1 MPRKCRN
8 PTTCLPSQLVWGLP
22 LHSGN
27 MMRLHA
33 YNLVLRTASF
43 PRVLVMLLFHRPVL
57 FPKLPQAVALLP
69 GAVRN
74 PIQAEVSLV
83 THAAMAWGASVLL
96 WNQARD
102 LRTTCLSPD
111 EFTET
116 GRHSVLCSRY
126 PFSKL
131 TILPPQCL
139 VEEFNS
145 GALPVCRPKRR
156 HLATKPS
163 RRLTLVVDAVIDAFP
178 RRYDV
183 CLEKRPIVNGSFRLC
198 YSRPCFC

>member
-1 MPRKCRN
+1 
-8 PTTCLPSQLVWGLP
+8 
-22 LHSGN
+22 

-96 WNQARD
+96 WNQARGPED
-102 LRTTCLSPD
+102 
-111 EFTET
+111 
-116 GRHSVLCSRY
+116 HV
-126 PFSKL
+126 
-131 TILPPQCL
+131 PQ
-139 VEEFNS
+139 
-145 GALPVCRPKRR
+145 
-156 HLATKPS
+156 S
-163 RRLTLVVDAVIDAFP
+163 RRI
-178 RRYDV
+178 Y
-183 CLEKRPIVNGSFRLC
+183 
-198 YSRPCFC
+198 